1 MRWRRSRLVTDGEAA
16 DVGHADVEVVSRGG
30 GGAVDAWGQAVEE
43 RAAHVPVVEEE
54 RGRRTHRHWLTRGGT
69 RG

>member
-30 GGAVDAWGQAVEE
+30 GGAVDRE
-43 RAAHVPVVEEE
+43 
-54 RGRRTHRHWLTRGGT
+54 GRVGWS
-69 RG
+69 